1 VWLKSVAYP
10 LFNWEIECTDWD
22 ALSYDSRAGLYDIK
36 GRHEILAITD
46 VGSSGSFGLTFVTRS
61 AEANRSVLAL
71 LTYGGV
77 LLLQPPGDV
86 DEDCPTDYAGI
97 PEGYVVPTTSVRP
110 HSMRGQPL
118 WVWQVSFTQVAAMDV
133 DSILPTTITWQML
146 WALIGDGGTW
156 DDVWDSWDTWQ
167 ELWLAEGNIDD
178 F

>member
-1 VWLKSVAYP
+1 
-10 LFNWEIECTDWD
+10 
-22 ALSYDSRAGLYDIK
+22 
-36 GRHEILAITD
+36 
-46 VGSSGSFGLTFVTRS
+46 
-61 AEANRSVLAL
+61 
-71 LTYGGV
+71 
-77 LLLQPPGDV
+77 
-86 DEDCPTDYAGI
+86 
-97 PEGYVVPTTSVRP
+97 
-110 HSMRGQPL
+110 MRGQPL